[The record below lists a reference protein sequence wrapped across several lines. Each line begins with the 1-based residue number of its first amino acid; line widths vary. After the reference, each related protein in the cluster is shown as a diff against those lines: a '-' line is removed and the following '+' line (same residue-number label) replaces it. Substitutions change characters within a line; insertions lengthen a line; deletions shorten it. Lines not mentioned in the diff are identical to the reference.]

1 VKITTREKR
10 FLIFGG
16 TIVGIALVVYL
27 AVAFFPSRAG
37 ISRDVEN
44 KKQLLMR
51 QRELLSREE
60 IYKGR
65 IEQYRQRMKL
75 DFARLLPGENPSIA
89 SAELQKVLKDMA
101 DQNGVEIV
109 RRDILSE
116 EKLPDNLIKV
126 KVRIETQ
133 CVPDQLVQFLTA
145 VENYDK
151 LLTIDEL
158 VITSFKI
165 AKRWDIR
172 PSITVSGF
180 IAAAESK
187 TAEKAA
193 GAP

>member
-1 VKITTREKR
+1 MKITVREKQ
-10 FLIFGG
+10 FLIIGG
-16 TIVGIALVVYL
+16 ATVGIGLALYL
-27 AVAFFPSRAG
+27 AVTLLPSRAG
-37 ISRDVEN
+37 ISREVEN
-44 KKQLLMR
+44 KRQLLMR

-60 IYKGR
+60 TYKTR
-65 IEQYRQRMKL
+65 IEQYRQRMKA
-75 DFARLLPGENPSIA
+75 DYARLLPGENSSIA

-109 RRDILSE
+109 RRDILAE

-133 CVPDQLVQFLTA
+133 CVPEQLVQFLSS
-145 VENYDK
+145 VESYEK
-151 LLTIDEL
+151 LLNVDEL

-180 IAAAESK
+180 IAAAEGK